1 MYQLISTY
9 VKDEINKVYEEA
21 AKAGNIEKQGG
32 LGDSKVAHET
42 IPGSGPNVEG
52 LQEPVEGAVGD
63 ESGEV
68 TVYLNK
74 ISQRINKKAKKPG
87 KTVKEGIN
95 IDMKNNGSNIFDK
108 LYSVIM
114 EDEELPDEFD
124 LGGDEGGDEEI
135 GDDLGD
141 DMGGDEVSFSLPRDV
156 AEQLS
161 DALAAALGGGDDME
175 DDMGDDIE
183 DFGDEEDDMGELDE
197 MSFREGVNLGTVKT
211 EGNPK
216 AQPDGVPGHTNVSS
230 AHKTKG
236 KNNNVKSGKAN
247 TGTIKTDGDPKP
259 LPDGVSKMQ
268 SKNPK
273 VGAKEHH
280 IGD

>member
-1 MYQLISTY
+1 MKDNINNIYQES
-9 VKDEINKVYEEA
+9 VKTGNVDKQ
-21 AKAGNIEKQGG
+21 KA
-32 LGDSKVAHET
+32 LGDGDAEKI

-52 LQEPVEGAVGD
+52 LQEPVEGATGD
-63 ESGEV
+63 EDGDV
-68 TVYLNK
+68 TVYLKK
-74 ISQRINKKAKKPG
+74 ISQRLNNPKKSGKKTG

-95 IDMKNNGSNIFDK
+95 IGMKNNGSNIFDK

-124 LGGDEGGDEEI
+124 LGGDESGDEEM
-135 GDDLGD
+135 GDEFGD
-141 DMGGDEVSFSLPRDV
+141 EMGGEEVSFSLPRDV

-161 DALAAALGGGDDME
+161 DALAAALGGGDEM
-175 DDMGDDIE
+175 DDMGGEDDIE

-216 AQPDGVPGHTNVSS
+216 AQADGVPGHTNTKS

-247 TGTIKTDGDPKP
+247 TGSVKTDGDPKP
-259 LPDGVSKMQ
+259 AKDGVATMQ
-268 SKNPK
+268 KGMTVKNN
-273 VGAKEHH
+273 AKH